1 VVEANRENRCI
12 IAALTWRI
20 PELPAADVNG
30 AAELRE
36 SPETPTAQPG
46 TVVRGQPAVEGA
58 QEPAQPPRSWW
69 WRRRVCGG

>member
-1 VVEANRENRCI
+1 MVEASRENRCI

-20 PELPAADVNG
+20 PELPAADVSG
-30 AAELRE
+30 ATEPRA

-46 TVVRGQPAVEGA
+46 TVAGSQPAVEGA

-69 WRRRVCGG
+69 RRVCGG